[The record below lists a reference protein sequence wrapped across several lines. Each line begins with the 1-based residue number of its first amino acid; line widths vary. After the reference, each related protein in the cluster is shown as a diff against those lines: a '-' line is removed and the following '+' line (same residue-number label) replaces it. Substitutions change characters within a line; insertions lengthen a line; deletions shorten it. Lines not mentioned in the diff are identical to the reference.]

1 MQEAHLYDISYGKNK
16 FDSSFEVYLY
26 SYQVPYVFVNPTLT
40 AYDKLTFTHE
50 FGHFCSD
57 YASFGSVA
65 GVDVAEVFSQG
76 LEYLSLCYT
85 QNNEDLKKL
94 RMASCLTTYVEQA
107 AYAYFEHQVYD
118 LSSEELTVEHVRALY
133 QSVGS
138 TYGFDSWNWDS
149 RDYVC
154 ISHFFTSPMYIISY
168 VVSNDAAFQLYQME
182 QSSAGSGLAC
192 YRENLATREAYFLS
206 FLQSAGLESPFLPGR
221 LEAVKETLQAILQ

>member
-1 MQEAHLYDISYGKNK
+1 M
-16 FDSSFEVYLY
+16 
-26 SYQVPYVFVNPTLT
+26 PYVFVNPTLT

-154 ISHFFTSPMYIISY
+154 ISHFFTSPMYVMSY
-168 VVSNDAAFQLYQME
+168 VVSNDAAMQLYEME
-182 QSSAGSGLAC
+182 LQQPGAGAERYAEHLTTECEGFL
-192 YRENLATREAYFLS
+192 EFLREAELK
-206 FLQSAGLESPFLPGR
+206 SPFER
-221 LEAVKETLQAILQ
+221 IEEVKAIMEGYFG